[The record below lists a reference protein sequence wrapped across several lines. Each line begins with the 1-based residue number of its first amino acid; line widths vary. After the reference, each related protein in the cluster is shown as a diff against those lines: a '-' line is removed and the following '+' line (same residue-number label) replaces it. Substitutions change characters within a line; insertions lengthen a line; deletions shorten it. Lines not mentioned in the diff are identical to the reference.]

1 MKSDFLPISAKG
13 PQSVPNI
20 DRIDRSL
27 LALLQRNNRL
37 TVEEL
42 AAKAGASP
50 SAIHRRVK
58 ALRDRGIITADVS
71 IIAPEALGLVM
82 TFIVEVILERVRAA
96 EVSAMKRKLLEA
108 PEIQQ
113 IYNITGDSD
122 LLLIIPA
129 RDVQHFE
136 EISRKL
142 FSSDARIA
150 RYRTMLV
157 MERVKVGMALD
168 IADAAPASKLPP
180 SPRKPA
186 QKALRNRN

>member
-1 MKSDFLPISAKG
+1 MQPVTK
-13 PQSVPNI
+13 I
-20 DRIDRSL
+20 DHIDRSL

-37 TVEEL
+37 TVEEM
-42 AAKAGASP
+42 AEKAGASP

-58 ALRDRGIITADVS
+58 ALRDSGIITADVS
-71 IIAPEALGLVM
+71 VIAPEALGFTM

-96 EVSAMKRKLLEA
+96 EVAAMKRKFLDA

-142 FSSDARIA
+142 FSSDPRIA

-157 MERVKVGMALD
+157 MERVKASLALD
-168 IADAAPASKLPP
+168 LSGAAPASKT
-180 SPRKPA
+180 PRPA
-186 QKALRNRN
+186 GIRSGRPRHPRR